1 MNSSLPNCV
10 DNLVNNIHEQNV
22 QQSISNNKPHM
33 EMQFEYEESAYDFYN
48 AYNKR
53 IGFGIHHT
61 HKN

>member
-1 MNSSLPNCV
+1 
-10 DNLVNNIHEQNV
+10 
-22 QQSISNNKPHM
+22 M
-33 EMQFEYEESAYDFYN
+33 EMQFEYDESAYDFYN